1 MIFRDRQDAGRRL
14 AAQLE
19 PLAGERP
26 VVIGLARGG
35 VPVAFEVAR
44 ALDAP
49 LDVLAVRK
57 LGAPGHPELA
67 VGALAEERIGVLD
80 PEIAAR
86 VGMTQVDLDR
96 AVDRESAELERR
108 VLAYRGERPP
118 VPLAGCTV
126 IVVDDGLATGLTVLA
141 AVRAVR
147 RRGAARTIVAAPVG
161 SPEAIALLSEEAD
174 RIVCV
179 SVPERLYSVGGWYED
194 FSQVADRE
202 VTALLAAGAR
212 GRGSSVAPAPARTVT
227 VDVGGER
234 LRGDL
239 VVPAGAR
246 GLVLFAHGSGS
257 SRLSS
262 RNRAVA
268 AALNRAGLATLL
280 FDLLG
285 PREAATRALTFDIP
299 LLAGRLEAVTRWART
314 DDDLAGLPVG
324 YFGASTGAAAALR
337 AAGELGDMV
346 GAVVSR
352 GGRPDLAEDRLPF
365 VTAPTLLVVGGRDA
379 AVLELNREAAALL
392 RCPHEIRVVPG
403 AGHLFEEPGALE
415 MVAGL
420 AGDWFARHLTTAAP
434 AAAGAGS

>member
-1 MIFRDRQDAGRRL
+1 MSSGGR
-14 AAQLE
+14 
-19 PLAGERP
+19 
-26 VVIGLARGG
+26 
-35 VPVAFEVAR
+35 
-44 ALDAP
+44 
-49 LDVLAVRK
+49 
-57 LGAPGHPELA
+57 
-67 VGALAEERIGVLD
+67 
-80 PEIAAR
+80 
-86 VGMTQVDLDR
+86 
-96 AVDRESAELERR
+96 
-108 VLAYRGERPP
+108 
-118 VPLAGCTV
+118 TV
-126 IVVDDGLATGLTVLA
+126 IVVDDGLATGLTVFA

-179 SVPERLYSVGGWYED
+179 SVPERLYSIGGWYED

-234 LRGDL
+234 LTGDL

-257 SRLSS
+257 SRLSP

-314 DDDLAGLPVG
+314 DDDLAGLPWATSG
-324 YFGASTGAAAALR
+324 RPPAPRRLSGPQASSVTSSVPSSPAAA
-337 AAGELGDMV
+337 V
-346 GAVVSR
+346 
-352 GGRPDLAEDRLPF
+352 
-365 VTAPTLLVVGGRDA
+365 PTLLVVGGRDA

-415 MVAGL
+415 MVAGQ

-434 AAAGAGS
+434 AAASAGS